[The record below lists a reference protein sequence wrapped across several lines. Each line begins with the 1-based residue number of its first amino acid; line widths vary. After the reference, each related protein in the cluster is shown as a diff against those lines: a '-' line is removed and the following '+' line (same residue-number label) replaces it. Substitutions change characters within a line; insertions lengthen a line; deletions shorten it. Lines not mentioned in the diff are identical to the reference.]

1 MAHPEIQIA
10 KAGVI
15 KNGTAVVYVDKLG
28 NSQTEDTHVS
38 NKPAIADIQTKYD
51 HRFDDPTYYTA

>member
-1 MAHPEIQIA
+1 MSHPDIQIA

-15 KNGTAVVYVDKLG
+15 KNGTAVVYADKLG

-38 NKPAIADIQTKYD
+38 NKPAIADIELKYD
-51 HRFDDPTYYTA
+51 DRFDDPSYYTA